1 MALPRNSACLAIVVL
16 MCATKAAAADGFDNH
31 IYNYL
36 GRGDTVTI
44 GAGDA
49 NRANLAIQHPTP
61 WPSYVNRTD
70 IATPSQI
77 GISAMEKM
85 FQRYEA
91 AGSATSSP
99 AAAGQDS
106 SN

>member
-1 MALPRNSACLAIVVL
+1 MALLRNSLALAFLAVL
-16 MCATKAAAADGFDNH
+16 CAAREAGADGFDNH

-36 GRGDTVTI
+36 GRGDTITI

-61 WPSYVNRTD
+61 WPHYVNDTD
-70 IATPSQI
+70 ISTSSRI

-85 FQRYEA
+85 FQRYKGEGA
-91 AGSATSSP
+91 ASP
-99 AAAGQDS
+99 QPASPVQGTPD
-106 SN
+106 